1 MAKRVDHKKLRSA
14 ILKRLERGNFSTTEL
29 HVSLQG
35 ILNPPTRNAV
45 KNELLA
51 LEDERIIKRVG
62 RNFGLKWQLR
72 ARAQ

>member
-1 MAKRVDHKKLRSA
+1 MAKRVDHKKLRTM
-14 ILKRLERGNFSTTEL
+14 LLNRLGRGSFNTTEL

-51 LEDERIIKRVG
+51 MEDERIIVRVG
-62 RNFGLKWQLR
+62 RNFGLKWQLKR
-72 ARAQ
+72 EF

>member
-1 MAKRVDHKKLRSA
+1 MAKRVDHKKLRTM
-14 ILKRLERGNFSTTEL
+14 LLNRLNRGSFNTTEL

-62 RNFGLKWQLR
+62 RNFGLKWELK
-72 ARAQ
+72 AKA

>member
-1 MAKRVDHKKLRSA
+1 MAKRVDHKKLRTM
-14 ILKRLERGNFSTTEL
+14 LLNRLSRGSFNTTEL

-51 LEDERIIKRVG
+51 MEDERIIKRVG
-62 RNFGLKWQLR
+62 RNFGLKWELR
-72 ARAQ
+72 PQA